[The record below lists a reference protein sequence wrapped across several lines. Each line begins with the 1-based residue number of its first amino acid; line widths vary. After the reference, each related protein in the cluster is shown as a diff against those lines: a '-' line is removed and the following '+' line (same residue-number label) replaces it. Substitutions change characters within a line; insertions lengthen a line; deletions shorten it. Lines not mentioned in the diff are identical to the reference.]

1 MCFRS
6 NGKLL
11 EVFKQGMLRSAL
23 HLGKIVIDAM
33 WGLDGERIELDPK
46 EAATT
51 IIQVRDK
58 GSPDSGGGSED
69 GEKRV
74 DLELYRK

>member
-11 EVFKQGMLRSAL
+11 EVFKQGVLRLAL
-23 HLGKIVIDAM
+23 HLGKILTDAV
-33 WGLDGERIELDPK
+33 WGLDGKRIELDPK

-58 GSPDSGGGSED
+58 GSLDSGGGTE
-69 GEKRV
+69 GGKKWV
-74 DLELYRK
+74 DLEIYRK